1 MEFVLNRP
9 AAENTLEGSIKENFD
24 EYSWIVGVLASSGAV
39 LIVERTQI
47 QLVDDGADNPRVM
60 VCRDE
65 FIKREGE
72 QQNLVLAIGFEA
84 EILNQDNTK

>member
-1 MEFVLNRP
+1 VEFVLNRP